1 MRLIKVD
8 ALPGEHVRGGGLPE
22 RPVTAAAGAAQRAA
36 SARQRRALR
45 SQGHRGM
52 LARLLRSY
60 LRPYSGAI
68 AVVAALFAI
77 QGAGNLYLPRV
88 NAELIDNGMAMGDAR
103 HIWALGRIM
112 LSVTVAQCVIAVIA
126 LYWASRISA
135 GVGKDLRAAVFARVQ
150 AFSLADLHR
159 FGTPSLITRNT
170 NDVQQIQLFLQ
181 MALTLMVIAPIIC
194 VGGLIMALGVDVAL
208 SALLIVA
215 IPVMAAVAGALL
227 NTAIP
232 LFRAMQ
238 SGIDRINQVLREQIT
253 GVRVIRAFTRTQA
266 ESQRFGAANAD
277 LTALALRVNRILVL
291 AMPGLTVVL
300 NLASVAVLW
309 FGGGL
314 VSRGSLP
321 IGALTAFLSYILQIL
336 MSVMM
341 SVTMVMLA
349 PRAVASAER
358 IQQVITMVPSVT
370 APRHPVAPEV
380 RTGAVEFRDVCFQY
394 PGSARPVLHDLTISM
409 RPGASTAIIGG
420 TGSGKTTLLS
430 LIPRLQD
437 TSAGEVAVDGVG
449 VRFQDPQRLRAVIG
463 LVPQDAFLFSGTIA
477 ANLRFGK
484 ADATDAD
491 LWQALRTAQASDFV
505 AELPGQLDATI
516 GTGGTSLAGGQQQRL
531 AIART
536 LVRRPLIYL
545 FDDCFAALD
554 GATDARLR
562 AALRAATAGAAVVIA
577 AQRVCSVAD
586 ADQIVVLDDGRIAG
600 VGDHREL
607 LASCATYREIV
618 SSQLGQGG
626 MA

>member
-1 MRLIKVD
+1 
-8 ALPGEHVRGGGLPE
+8 
-22 RPVTAAAGAAQRAA
+22 VTAATGAAQRAA
-36 SARQRRALR
+36 STAHRRRLRAHAR
-45 SQGHRGM
+45 RGT
-52 LARLLRSY
+52 LTRLLRPY
-60 LRPYSGAI
+60 LRPYSGRM
-68 AVVAALFAI
+68 VFVGMLFAI
-77 QGAGNLYLPRV
+77 QGAGNLYLPRI
-88 NAELIDNGMAMGDAR
+88 NAELIDNGIASGDGR
-103 HIWALGRIM
+103 HIWALGSIM
-112 LSVTVAQCVIAVIA
+112 LSVTVAQCVIAVVA
-126 LYWASRISA
+126 LYWASRTSA
-135 GVGKDLRAAVFARVQ
+135 AVGRDLRAAVFARVQ

-159 FGTPSLITRNT
+159 FGASSLITRNT

-215 IPVMAAVAGALL
+215 IPVMTAVAGVLL
-227 NTAIP
+227 TTAIP

-277 LTALALRVNRILVL
+277 LTALALRVNRIFVL
-291 AMPGLTVVL
+291 AMPGLTVIL

-309 FGGGL
+309 FGGRL
-314 VSRGSLP
+314 VGHGSLP
-321 IGALTAFLSYILQIL
+321 IGALTAFVSYILQIL

-341 SVTMVMLA
+341 AVTMVMLA
-349 PRAVASAER
+349 PRAMASAER
-358 IQQVITMVPSVT
+358 IHQVITMIPSVT

-380 RTGAVEFRDVCFQY
+380 RTGAVEFREVSFRY
-394 PGSARPVLHDLTISM
+394 PGSARPVLSDLTIAVK
-409 RPGASTAIIGG
+409 PGATTAIIGG
-420 TGSGKTTLLS
+420 TGSGKTTLLG

-437 TSAGEVAVDGVG
+437 ATAGEVAVDGVG

-463 LVPQDAFLFSGTIA
+463 LVPQDAFLFSGTVA

-484 ADATDAD
+484 ADATDAE
-491 LWQALRTAQASDFV
+491 LWQVLRTAQASDFV
-505 AELPGQLDATI
+505 AGLPGQLDAAI
-516 GTGGTSLAGGQQQRL
+516 GRGGANLAGGQRQRL
-531 AIART
+531 AIARAV
-536 LVRRPLIYL
+536 LKSPLIYL

-562 AALRAATAGAAVVIA
+562 AALKAAAAGATVVIA
-577 AQRVCSVAD
+577 AQRVSTVAD
-586 ADQIVVLDDGRIAG
+586 ADEIVVLDDGRIAG
-600 VGDHREL
+600 AGRHREL

-618 SSQLGQGG
+618 SSQLGHGA